1 MKRQHRFVTI
11 LVLSLV
17 VLAVSGTVFLSFAM
31 GDETDIVTIDISQ
44 TKSYYKVGD
53 ATLGTGQIQVNG
65 VCGNESVIPLTGS
78 ADVTYSFSN
87 TDALTVTGTGI
98 ITAQAAGGGVLTVTY
113 TKADNTTLSAKMYI
127 GAHTGAS
134 KIADVTSTFPADVA
148 GKVEKITTIK
158 RSGDYAV
165 KLTNN
170 GQWPSY
176 APIFDSSVSEIWFY
190 DDGTSA
196 DSFFAYFQSTGND
209 ATYTPRKDDP
219 STGQY
224 FIGYDNS
231 VSNNK
236 YYYRSSASGRT
247 KEKTGSQD
255 TDMAVGNT
263 VTTVERKKGWHQVTL
278 IANAGQA
285 AYDKNGTVSIY
296 LDGELIFT
304 ENYTHRFMGV
314 LRPQGAGTKG
324 GIFDDLIWYTNGNN
338 IPQTAPVAQNVTVS
352 GIFEEGYVLTGSYKY
367 YDVNGD
373 YEKPVAGTSTPA
385 SPTFW
390 QVSDNGVDNWTNL
403 CEPGQGNNT
412 YTITA
417 NEAGKYIRFGVIP
430 TSSDQNY
437 GVANTARVGEAAYSQ
452 VKQVAGQRSVF
463 TQLDISE
470 TNNML
475 FITSGMSSNIILY
488 GYDANHVKTN
498 ITNRG
503 IASYQS
509 SNTNVAV
516 VDASGKITPVATG
529 TAIIRATVDNG
540 SSGVER
546 TQLFVVVAHN
556 VQDNGYEF
564 DPLSSSDQK
573 RQGMKSLCLTGTAN
587 KDYYCRDYPSNGVLE
602 AWFYDDGNTQ
612 NTEVYFQTG
621 TKEGTIPAT
630 ARYHVGLS
638 MSASTSHYYVKN
650 NRGDRPSPAATET
663 RVTQVPRSV
672 GWHQV
677 IVEYKKGEQ
686 INDTTGS
693 VNIYLDCNLIL
704 TENYSHDNMQV
715 IRASVQNNSN
725 NAYFDDFRF
734 YDFDNIAFTPPSGS
748 TTFDGE
754 IADVELHI
762 NSSAVAASYLL
773 TYSSDDF
780 ELYDFCGGA
789 MEKEIKT
796 GSIPGTGITIN
807 QVEGEMQPVIV
818 KFSVSPNY
826 AGTIRLKAK
835 KELSQTTMP
844 TLSTVW

>member
-1 MKRQHRFVTI
+1 MKRQYRLVTL
-11 LVLSLV
+11 LVLALAVLV
-17 VLAVSGTVFLSFAM
+17 VSGTVFLSFAM
-31 GDETDIVTIDISQ
+31 GDETDIVSLDISQ

-65 VCGNESVIPLTGS
+65 VCGNESVVPLTGS

-87 TDALTVTGTGI
+87 ADALTVTSTGTI
-98 ITAQAAGGGVLTVTY
+98 IAQAAGGGVLTVTY

-134 KIADVTSTFPADVA
+134 KIADVTSTFPADVT

-190 DDGTSA
+190 DDGVST
-196 DSFFAYFQSTGND
+196 DGFFAYFQSTGND

-219 STGQY
+219 STAQY
-224 FIGYDNS
+224 FIGFDNS

-247 KEKTGSQD
+247 IEKTGSQ
-255 TDMAVGNT
+255 DMAVGNT

-338 IPQTAPVAQNVTVS
+338 IPQTAPIAQDVTVS
-352 GIFEEGYVLTGSYKY
+352 GIVEEGYVLTGSYKY
-367 YDVNGD
+367 YDANGD
-373 YEKPVAGTSTPA
+373 YEKPIAGTSTPA

-403 CEPGQGNNT
+403 CEPEQGNNT

-417 NEAGKYIRFGVIP
+417 NEAGKYIRFAVIP

-437 GVANTARVGEAAYSQ
+437 GVANTARVGETAYSQ
-452 VKQVAGQRSVF
+452 VNQVASQRSVF
-463 TQLDISE
+463 TDLDITE

-475 FITSGMSSNIILY
+475 FESMSSYITLY
-488 GYDANHVKTN
+488 GYDADHVKTN

-529 TAIIRATVDNG
+529 TAVIRATVNNG
-540 SSGVER
+540 SAGIER
-546 TQLFVVVAHN
+546 TQLYVVVAPQYY
-556 VQDNGYEF
+556 VQYNEYEN

-573 RQGMKSLCLTGTAN
+573 RRGMQSLCLTGTAN
-587 KDYYCRDYPSNGVLE
+587 KDFYCRDYPGSGVLE

-677 IVEYKKGEQ
+677 IVEYRKGEQ

-693 VNIYLDCNLIL
+693 VNIYLDCNLVL

-715 IRASVQNNSN
+715 IRATVSNNSN

-734 YDFDNIAFTPPSGS
+734 YNFDNIEFTPPSGS

-754 IADVELHI
+754 IADVELRI
-762 NSSAVAASYLL
+762 DSRSAAVNYLL

-780 ELYDFCGGA
+780 QLYDFCGGA
-789 MEKEIKT
+789 MEKEIKV

-807 QVEGEMQPVIV
+807 QVEAEMQPVLI
-818 KFSVSPNY
+818 KFSVAPNCT
-826 AGTIRLKAK
+826 GTIRFKAK
-835 KELSQTTMP
+835 KEIGQTTMP